1 MIQSIHS
8 NYTRETL
15 RPFPRNSKYLVSDK
29 GRIFSKSS
37 KRFISG
43 RPDRKG
49 YYRVGMILGG
59 KIKEI
64 YIHRMVCETFRGP
77 MPEGCDQINHID
89 CNINNNNVSNL
100 EWCNSSRNA
109 KHAYDNG
116 LNIPQRGTRHSRS
129 KLTEDQA
136 EEIRVK
142 HKNKQGSYRK
152 LATQYKV
159 HHSII
164 WRIVNNRA
172 Y

>member
-8 NYTRETL
+8 NSTREML
-15 RPFPRNSKYLVSDK
+15 RPFPQNNKYLVSNK

-43 RPDRKG
+43 RPDRYG
-49 YYRVGMILGG
+49 YYRVGMMMGG
-59 KIKEI
+59 KMKDI

-89 CNINNNNVSNL
+89 CNINNNNVENL

-109 KHAYDNG
+109 KHAYENG
-116 LNIPQRGTRHSRS
+116 LNTPQRGVIHPKS
-129 KLTEDQA
+129 KLTNEQA
-136 EEIRVK
+136 EQIRSLYS
-142 HKNKQGSYRK
+142 HGGRSYRS
-152 LATQYKV
+152 LASEFGV
-159 HHSII
+159 HHSIV
-164 WRIVNNRA
+164 WRIVNHIA